1 MNFIDYLE
9 NSIEKR
15 KSLLCA
21 GFDLRPAD
29 IPECYHDRSDDIE
42 TRTEKTLR
50 NYYTAALQ
58 TIEPH
63 IACIKPN
70 IAFFEQYGIGAIKAL
85 GAICE
90 EAQRLQVPVI
100 LDGKRGDIGS
110 TNVAYANAFLHNSQT
125 DSDAS
130 QNNNTSQPF
139 PLQTLCDVDALT
151 VNPFLGLESTK
162 PFIETA
168 RVSGKG
174 LFLLVRTSN
183 PDAGFLQDAQS
194 SNGRSISECVAD
206 WIRSQEESLRGA
218 CGVSALGAV
227 VGATAPE
234 EARRLRELMPTSLFL
249 VPGYGAQGAGAQE
262 ALAGAIPGT
271 GMKGR
276 GVIVNSSRGIFS
288 FHEES
293 LPREES
299 DFLDRLVKRASLA
312 QRELTLV

>member
-9 NSIEKR
+9 NSIEQR

-42 TRTEKTLR
+42 TRTENTIR

-85 GAICE
+85 RTICE

-110 TNVAYANAFLHNSQT
+110 TNVAYANAFLRNSHT

-130 QNNNTSQPF
+130 QNYNTSQPI

-151 VNPFLGLESTK
+151 VNPFLGLESTE

-168 RVSGKG
+168 RANGKG
-174 LFLLVRTSN
+174 LLLLVRTSN

-194 SNGRSISECVAD
+194 SSGRSISECVAD

-234 EARRLRELMPTSLFL
+234 EALRLRELMPTSLFL

-262 ALAGAIPGT
+262 ALAGAIPGS

-276 GVIVNSSRGIFS
+276 GVIVNSSRGIFT
-288 FHEES
+288 FRGIS
-293 LPREES
+293 LPKEDE
-299 DFLDRLVKRASLA
+299 DFRAQLQERTLLAKNDLMLV
-312 QRELTLV
+312 

>member
-9 NSIEKR
+9 NSIENR

-70 IAFFEQYGIGAIKAL
+70 IAFFEQYGIGALKAL
-85 GAICE
+85 RAICE

-110 TNVAYANAFLHNSQT
+110 TNVAYANAFLRNSHR
-125 DSDAS
+125 DGDVSKSYD
-130 QNNNTSQPF
+130 TSQPF
-139 PLQTLCDVDALT
+139 PLQTFCDVDALT
-151 VNPFLGLESTK
+151 VNPFLGLESTE

-168 RVSGKG
+168 RANGKG

-183 PDAGFLQDAQS
+183 PDAGFLQDAKS
-194 SNGRSISECVAD
+194 SSGRSISECVAD

>member
-85 GAICE
+85 RAICE

-125 DSDAS
+125 DSDVS
-130 QNNNTSQPF
+130 QNYNTSQPI

-151 VNPFLGLESTK
+151 VNPFLGLESTE

-168 RVSGKG
+168 CANGKG

-183 PDAGFLQDAQS
+183 PDAGFLQDAKS
-194 SNGRSISECVAD
+194 SNGRSISECVAN

-262 ALAGAIPGT
+262 ALAGAILGS

-288 FHEES
+288 FQGSS
-293 LPREES
+293 LPKEDE
-299 DFLDRLVKRASLA
+299 DFRAQLQERTLHA
-312 QRELTLV
+312 KNDLTLV